1 MVSATLSVAVYRRV
15 EHSKSHWAIHLLT
28 RKDGEEE
35 HIIYQAAGDEGKL
48 SVEIREGVDPANSQR
63 LMELILVS
71 ELDSTKVVEEARDI
85 MSNQPVQNE
94 VPLWTCQDWSWRR
107 WRHCQMRS
115 FWINIHTTRRKRS
128 WKVSFESKFS
138 NDPLSRQRADDS
150 CRLSTIYPAVIPI

>member
-94 VPLWTCQDWSWRR
+94 VPLWTCQDWV
-107 WRHCQMRS
+107 ME
-115 FWINIHTTRRKRS
+115 TL
-128 WKVSFESKFS
+128 EA
-138 NDPLSRQRADDS
+138 LSDAELLDQYTYDEAKEKLEGVFRE
-150 CRLSTIYPAVIPI
+150 